1 MNPLD
6 ILEIGAKL
14 LDKIIPDKNARE
26 KAQAE
31 LLKASQD
38 QDFQLSLG
46 QLKINE
52 KEAENPSL
60 FVSGWR
66 PHIGWTC
73 GIAFSLHFVLF
84 PIINFILVGVGYK
97 EVVISFDMTTLMTV
111 LGGMLGIGGLRT
123 YEKIKGVTK

>member
-1 MNPLD
+1 MNPLA

-14 LDKIIPDKNARE
+14 LDKIIPDRDARE

-31 LLKASQD
+31 LLKAAQD
-38 QDFQLSLG
+38 QEFQAMMA
-46 QLKINE
+46 QVAVNQE
-52 KEAENPSL
+52 EAKSSSV

-73 GIAFSLHFVLF
+73 GVAFSLHFVIF
-84 PIINFILVGVGYK
+84 PLVNFALIALGYK
-97 EVVISFDMTTLMTV
+97 EVVVSFDMTTLLTV

-123 YEKIKGVTK
+123 IEKLKGVA

>member
-6 ILEIGAKL
+6 ILSIGAKL
-14 LDKIIPDKNARE
+14 LDKIIPDRDARE
-26 KAQAE
+26 KAQYE

-38 QDFQLSLG
+38 QEFQAMMA
-46 QLKINE
+46 QVAVNQE
-52 KEAENPSL
+52 EAKNSSV

-73 GIAFSLHFVLF
+73 GIAFSLHFVVF
-84 PIINFILVGVGYK
+84 PLVNFGLIAMGYK
-97 EVVISFDMTTLMTV
+97 EVVVSFDMTTLLTV

-123 YEKIKGVTK
+123 IEKIKGVA